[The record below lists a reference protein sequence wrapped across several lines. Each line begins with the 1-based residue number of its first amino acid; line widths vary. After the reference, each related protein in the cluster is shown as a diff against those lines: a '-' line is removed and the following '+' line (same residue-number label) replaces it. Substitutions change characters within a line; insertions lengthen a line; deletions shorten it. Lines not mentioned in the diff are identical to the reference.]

1 MPQVALR
8 LASSAGDLLQLE
20 RALLKMTASNPK
32 CTTVTS
38 TYYDTA
44 ANRLNRNGLTLQ
56 IQKRADGTLR

>member
-1 MPQVALR
+1 MPQLTLR
-8 LASSAGDLLQLE
+8 LASTADDLPQLQQ
-20 RALLKMTASNPK
+20 ALLKMTASNPK